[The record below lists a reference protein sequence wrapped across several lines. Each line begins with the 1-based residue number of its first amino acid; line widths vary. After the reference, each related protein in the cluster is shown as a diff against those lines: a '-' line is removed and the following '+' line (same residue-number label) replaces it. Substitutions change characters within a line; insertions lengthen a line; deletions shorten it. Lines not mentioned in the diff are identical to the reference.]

1 MVKKES
7 VPVSSSEELSDYGG
21 SEENEDF
28 EDAESDIEMS

>member
-7 VPVSSSEELSDYGG
+7 VPVSSSEELSDYG

-28 EDAESDIEMS
+28 EDGESDIEMS